1 MGSKN
6 LFELGLG
13 IYCNDG
19 NFPFSL
25 PLARFSNVI
34 SHRVNC
40 EYCKCGDVVFHN
52 IMHVTVTMK
61 TSPFLHSAPPL
72 PAHRVYIDRCIMP
85 KVRIVPI
92 KQIEN
97 TTESLAS
104 RSLVEGIFTMIYLLI
119 GLH

>member
-1 MGSKN
+1 MWGCCVPQHHA
-6 LFELGLG
+6 
-13 IYCNDG
+13 CNS
-19 NFPFSL
+19 NIENKPL
-25 PLARFSNVI
+25 PAL
-34 SHRVNC
+34 C
-40 EYCKCGDVVFHN
+40 
-52 IMHVTVTMK
+52 
-61 TSPFLHSAPPL
+61 PPPL

>member
-1 MGSKN
+1 VFYSPEQCIIQGPVLETSFNNKVISVNGKEN

-25 PLARFSNVI
+25 AWVRFSNVI

-61 TSPFLHSAPPL
+61 TSPFLHSAPP
-72 PAHRVYIDRCIMP
+72 PPCP
-85 KVRIVPI
+85 
-92 KQIEN
+92 Q
-97 TTESLAS
+97 
-104 RSLVEGIFTMIYLLI
+104 

>member
-1 MGSKN
+1 MFYSPEQCIIQGPVLETSFNNKVISVNGKEN

-19 NFPFSL
+19 SFPFSL
-25 PLARFSNVI
+25 ARARFSNVI

-40 EYCKCGDVVFHN
+40 EYCKRGDVVFHN

-61 TSPFLHSAPPL
+61 ASPFLHSAPP
-72 PAHRVYIDRCIMP
+72 PRP
-85 KVRIVPI
+85 
-92 KQIEN
+92 Q
-97 TTESLAS
+97 
-104 RSLVEGIFTMIYLLI
+104 

>member
-1 MGSKN
+1 
-6 LFELGLG
+6 
-13 IYCNDG
+13 
-19 NFPFSL
+19 
-25 PLARFSNVI
+25 
-34 SHRVNC
+34 
-40 EYCKCGDVVFHN
+40 
-52 IMHVTVTMK
+52 
-61 TSPFLHSAPPL
+61 
-72 PAHRVYIDRCIMP
+72 MP